1 MRKLAILITLAAVV
15 ALGSACGDPDVK
27 DDAALLGLTPAD
39 FPQLAADVFAEMD
52 GGIPLTAEAVQ
63 GRNTWILWTG
73 GSQVF
78 IDWLA
83 REGYG
88 ISDTLRM
95 LDSRLRHRRFEEFG
109 LVNEPGFVAAA
120 EPDEHGLWLDVPANG
135 AKLGRVDAA
144 IAAEG
149 IDPRVYGRSTGVMG
163 LRLYPNPEWDDE
175 ARRRWDPDRFYND
188 LQYSKDPEL
197 VRPYRVG
204 MTCGICHVA
213 PHPLHPPV
221 DPNIPDWKNLASA
234 LGNQYIREGRVFAT
248 NLRPPAPGKRSS
260 FLWEMLEAQPPG
272 TSDTSRMATDHINNP
287 NAINGIFNLGARLAV
302 AESSQALETVS
313 AATMHIPGGLPNPR
327 HVPHVLKDGADSV
340 GVPGATI
347 RVYINIGM
355 YSQYWLKLHKPLV
368 GVTAQKPF
376 MVETAQRNSVYW
388 RATEERL
395 ANLAAF
401 LSSIGP
407 MPLAEAR
414 WLDAD
419 GEVRSGAEL
428 LAEPQVIARG
438 ARAFAH
444 NCAGCHSSKR
454 PPGGVDPRSDEG
466 KAWFERS
473 VFAADFRDDN
483 FLSED
488 VRHPVDKIGTNAC
501 RSLGTNAVRGHV
513 WDNFSSDTYKE
524 LPAVEKI
531 TTFNPMT
538 GKDDNVFD
546 LRQRGVEH
554 SVGYYRTPSLIAVW
568 SSAPLLHN
576 NSLGAYTGDP
586 SVEGRLAAFEDA
598 VGKLLWPEN
607 RQGPASIWRTRNE
620 SELAIPL
627 ARLPGVLQKVLRRTK
642 PELLESRKGEESG
655 EAEDY
660 LVLGPIPR
668 GTSINL
674 LGSLDLGL
682 SGLEDLDKAKKL
694 VALAGEIR
702 EALEHLRKENLDEAE
717 TFEYLKEKLVPSLLA
732 NSKCPDLV
740 VDRGH
745 LFGTDLPHDDKL
757 ALVEFLKTL

>member
-1 MRKLAILITLAAVV
+1 MRRLTILSTLLAAV
-15 ALGSACGDPDVK
+15 ALAGACGDPDVR

-39 FPQLAADVFAEMD
+39 FPQLEADVFAEMD
-52 GGIPLTAEAVQ
+52 GGLALTPEAIQ

-95 LDSRLRHRRFEEFG
+95 LDSRLRSRRFGEFG
-109 LVNEPGFVAAA
+109 LVNEPGFAAA
-120 EPDEHGLWLDVPANG
+120 TEPDEHGLWLDVPADG
-135 AKLGRVDAA
+135 AERGRVDAA

-163 LRLYPNPEWDDE
+163 LRLFPNPEWDDE
-175 ARRRWDPDRFYND
+175 ARRRWDPERFYND

-204 MTCGICHVA
+204 MTCGLCHVA
-213 PHPLHPPV
+213 PHPLRPPA
-221 DPNIPDWKNLASA
+221 DPDAPGWENLASA
-234 LGNQYIREGRVFAT
+234 LGNQYFREGRVFAT
-248 NLRPPAPGKRSS
+248 NLRPPAPGERSS
-260 FLWEMLEAQPPG
+260 FLWEMLDAQPPG

-302 AESSQALETVS
+302 AERSGALETMS
-313 AATMHIPGGLPNPR
+313 AATMHIPGDLPNPR
-327 HVPHVLKDGADSV
+327 FVPHVLKDGADSV

-347 RVYINIGM
+347 RVYVNIGM

-376 MVETAQRNSVYW
+376 QVETAQRNSVYW

-401 LSSIGP
+401 LGSIGP

-414 WLDAD
+414 WTDAD
-419 GEVRSGAEL
+419 GVERSGAEL
-428 LAEPQVIARG
+428 LAEPEVLERG
-438 ARAFAH
+438 ARAFAR

-454 PPGGVDPRSDEG
+454 PPAELDPRSEEG
-466 KAWFERS
+466 KAWFEGS
-473 VFAADFRDDN
+473 VLAADFRDGN
-483 FLSED
+483 FLSEE
-488 VRHPVDKIGTNAC
+488 VRHWVDKIGTNAC
-501 RSLGTNAVRGHV
+501 RSLATNAVRGHV
-513 WDNFSSDTYKE
+513 WDNFSSETYKG

-531 TTFNPMT
+531 TTFNPIT
-538 GKDDNVFD
+538 GRDDHVHD
-546 LRQRGVEH
+546 LRSRGVEH
-554 SVGYYRTPSLIAVW
+554 AVGYYRTPSLIAVW

-598 VGKLLWPEN
+598 AGRLLWPE
-607 RQGPASIWRTRNE
+607 RRLGPGSIWRTRHE
-620 SELAIPL
+620 SELAVPL
-627 ARLPGVLQKVLRRTK
+627 SRLPGILRKLLRQTK
-642 PELLESRKGEESG
+642 KELLERRGEQ
-655 EAEDY
+655 DY

-682 SGLEDLDKAKKL
+682 TGLEDLEKAKSL
-694 VALAGEIR
+694 VHLAGEIR
-702 EALEHLRKENLDEAE
+702 EALEHLRESRLDEAA

-740 VDRGH
+740 ADRGH
-745 LFGTDLPHDDKL
+745 LFGTDLPDGDKL